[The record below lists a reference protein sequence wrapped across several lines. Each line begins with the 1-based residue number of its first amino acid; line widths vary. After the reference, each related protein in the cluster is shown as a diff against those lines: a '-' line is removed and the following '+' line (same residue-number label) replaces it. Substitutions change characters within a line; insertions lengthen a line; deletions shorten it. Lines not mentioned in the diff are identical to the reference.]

1 MKKLIIL
8 LLPLLL
14 CSCYDETEPD
24 NLTYVTAVGIDQSE
38 NEENYYFTIQFAKT
52 AAISGGASEEG
63 GKGGEIVENI
73 IVEAPTLYSAV
84 NWTNHILSKNLSMSH
99 IKLIVFS
106 KEIAESGVRN
116 LTETIIRSQEIRPN
130 IYFAVSNTKASEYLK
145 NVKPIIEINPAKY
158 YQLLFEKNN
167 YGGIPKNPGYNFI
180 FNQETNNPEN
190 VLPIVGVI
198 QEEKSEKSGNT
209 TSAGTEDE
217 SSSSEGSE
225 GKQYKNSLQKIAPM
239 NDEAFEYK
247 SKNYI
252 AGELGVEVKN
262 KSEAMG
268 IAIFKGDKAVGFM
281 GSIES
286 LLYNILSGH
295 YNRSYL
301 TFKTSSSEIPITMRA
316 EMDKKTHIKYDKY
329 TNKATIKIFIEGD
342 FVSMAADSYT
352 EKDISGFE
360 KEASDALNSAS
371 KTFLE
376 RTRDEFGSDIIGV
389 GSYARRGFWT
399 DKQFEEFNWSEK
411 YKNITFDIHSE
422 VKIRRTGLVSK
433 NN

>member
-1 MKKLIIL
+1 MKKILIFLI
-8 LLPLLL
+8 PLFL

-24 NLTYVTAVGIDQSE
+24 NLSYVTAVGID
-38 NEENYYFTIQFAKT
+38 NAKDPDNYYFTIQFAKT

-84 NWTNHILSKNLSMSH
+84 NWSNHILSKNLSMSH

-106 KEIAESGVRN
+106 EEIAKAGVKN
-116 LTETIIRSQEIRPN
+116 ITETIVRSQEIRPN

-145 NVKPIIEINPAKY
+145 NVKPVIEINPAKY

-167 YGGIPKNPGYNFI
+167 YGGIPKNPSYNFI

-198 QEEKSEKSGNT
+198 DEKKSEDNAENGSSGGEN
-209 TSAGTEDE
+209 
-217 SSSSEGSE
+217 SSSTGDGASGQSYE
-225 GKQYKNSLQKIAPM
+225 NSLQSAAPV
-239 NDEAFEYK
+239 NEEAFEYK

-252 AGELGVEVKN
+252 AGEVGVEVKN

-295 YNRSYL
+295 YDRSYL
-301 TFKTSSSEIPITMRA
+301 TFRISSSDIPITMKA
-316 EMDKKTHIKYDKY
+316 EMDRKTHIKYDKY
-329 TNKATIKIFIEGD
+329 ENRADINVYLEGD

-352 EKDISGFE
+352 ENDVAGFE
-360 KEASDALNSAS
+360 REASDALNKAA

-376 RTRDEFGSDIIGV
+376 KTRDEFQADIIGV
-389 GSYARRGFWT
+389 GSYARRRFWT
-399 DKQFEEFNWSEK
+399 DKEFEAFNWEEK
-411 YKNITFDIHSE
+411 YQNITFNINSE

-433 NN
+433 RK

>member
-1 MKKLIIL
+1 MKKILIFLIPLIL
-8 LLPLLL
+8 TG
-14 CSCYDETEPD
+14 CYDETEPD
-24 NLTYVTAVGIDQSE
+24 NFSYVTAVGIDKA
-38 NEENYYFTIQFAKT
+38 EEADNYYFTIQFAKT

-84 NWTNHILSKNLSMSH
+84 NWSNHILSKNLSMSH

-106 KEIAESGVRN
+106 EEIAKAGVKN
-116 LTETIIRSQEIRPN
+116 ITETIVRSQEIRPN
-130 IYFAVSNTKASEYLK
+130 IYFAVSETKASEYLK

-167 YGGIPKNPGYNFI
+167 YGGIPKNPSYNFI

-198 QEEKSEKSGNT
+198 KEKEESDNASGGESGGESTGDGAKGKSYEN
-209 TSAGTEDE
+209 E
-217 SSSSEGSE
+217 
-225 GKQYKNSLQKIAPM
+225 LQKNAPV
-239 NDEAFEYK
+239 NEEAFEYK

-252 AGELGVEVKN
+252 AGEVGVEVKN

-268 IAIFKGDKAVGFM
+268 IAIFKDDKAVGFM

-295 YNRSYL
+295 YDRSYL
-301 TFKTSSSEIPITMRA
+301 TFKISSSDIPVTMKA
-316 EMDKKTHIKYDKY
+316 EMDRKPHIKYNKK
-329 TNKATIKIFIEGD
+329 TNTVDIYLYLEGD

-352 EKDISGFE
+352 EHDVAGFE
-360 KEASDALNSAS
+360 KEASDSLNVAA
-371 KTFLE
+371 KKFLE
-376 RTRDEFGSDIIGV
+376 NARDEFNSDIIGV
-389 GSYARRGFWT
+389 GSYARREFWT
-399 DKQFEEFNWSEK
+399 DKAFEDFKWEEK
-411 YKNITFDIHSE
+411 YKDIKFNIKSE
-422 VKIRRTGLVSK
+422 IKIRRTGLVSK
-433 NN
+433 GN